1 MGDVWI
7 RTADNVLIRAD
18 QVTAISS
25 SAGSNYETT
34 GYQVHAELTGNR
46 NYNLIQNRDRVG
58 DADERRSHAGQMQ
71 DALLLALDSAARSQ
85 GDGFSMATTGD
96 NSKVISYNEASEHW
110 LITEAYKL
118 AGNFKPEFS

>member
-18 QVTAISS
+18 RVAAISS
-25 SAGSNYETT
+25 SAGSGYETT
-34 GYQVHAELTGNR
+34 GYQVQAELTGDR
-46 NYNLIQNRDRVG
+46 NYNLIRNRDRVG
-58 DADERRSHAGQMQ
+58 DADERTSHAGQMQ

-96 NSKVISYNEASEHW
+96 NSKVISYDDARERW

-118 AGNFKPEFS
+118 AGDFKPEFS